1 MSRVRAAKQEKKK
14 DPAAEEFAAG
24 VALLRS
30 NPALRAVEFT
40 VCRHPDCGLAPREGL
55 VRADAD
61 GDRVLPAWFLIEA
74 ARDMPRLVEAR
85 R

>member
-1 MSRVRAAKQEKKK
+1 MSRARGVKARKK
-14 DPAAEEFAAG
+14 DPAG
-24 VALLRS
+24 VALLRAD
-30 NPALRAVEFT
+30 PALRAVEYT
-40 VCRHPDCGLAPREGL
+40 LCRHPDCGLGSHDGL

-74 ARDMPRLVEAR
+74 ARDMPRLVEVR